1 MIRVY
6 FVKSIWIYF
15 SVLNKQHPATSLFV
29 KGTQDIFDELFR
41 LHVKFE
47 LGRLTTREQEI
58 ALTTTTREVRHLT
71 TLFHKVIATACHSLN
86 ELERMH
92 SHNNCL

>member
-1 MIRVY
+1 MDIL
-6 FVKSIWIYF
+6 F
-15 SVLNKQHPATSLFV
+15 SVLNKKNPTTSLFV

-58 ALTTTTREVRHLT
+58 AMTTMTREVTHLT
-71 TLFHKVIATACHSLN
+71 TLFRKVIASACHSLN

-92 SHNNCL
+92 SHRRDTSNTM

>member
-1 MIRVY
+1 MDIL
-6 FVKSIWIYF
+6 F

-47 LGRLTTREQEI
+47 LDRLTTREHEI
-58 ALTTTTREVRHLT
+58 ALTTMTCEVKHLT
-71 TLFHKVIATACHSLN
+71 TLFHKVLDSSCHSLN

-92 SHNNCL
+92 SHNNSL